1 MFPQISTYCKDMKK
15 FKRNAILF
23 LLSVLLPFG
32 AAFVYVNR
40 SLRPVLEG
48 LSKARVES
56 IAAAAMNDAILQ
68 ILNREENTSD
78 LVRVH
83 EANGS
88 VTYLQTNSSKL
99 NTLAAD
105 CAICAQEKIA
115 ALGEQ
120 GVSIPIGTV
129 SGIPLFA
136 GLGPELT
143 LKFTPAGAVR
153 STFSSQFTSAGINQT
168 LHRITLT
175 LKSTVRIILPGDAY
189 IVTVE
194 TQTPI
199 AESILIGSVPSTYTD
214 VAEKDMLDLIP
225 DV

>member
-1 MFPQISTYCKDMKK
+1 MKRFRK
-15 FKRNAILF
+15 KAAWTALLLF
-23 LLSVLLPFG
+23 GAFI

-56 IAAAAMNDAILQ
+56 VAAAAMNDAILQ
-68 ILNREENTSD
+68 ILSEEVNTNELVSVREEN
-78 LVRVH
+78 
-83 EANGS
+83 GS
-88 VTYLQTNSSKL
+88 VYLLQANSSKL

-115 ALGEQ
+115 SLGEQ

-129 SGIPLFA
+129 SGIPLFT
-136 GLGPELT
+136 GLGPKLV

-153 STFSSQFTSAGINQT
+153 STFKSHFTSAGINQT

-175 LKSTVRIILPGDAY
+175 LTATVRIILPGDAY
-189 IVTVE
+189 IVTIE
-194 TQTPI
+194 TQAPI
-199 AESILIGSVPSTYTD
+199 AESILIGDVPSSYTD
-214 VAEKDMLDLIP
+214 VSKEDMLELIP
-225 DV
+225 EAGN